1 MRDNHAITDDSTQ
14 RMWQEAEVYESQ
26 GLYEQAVAVYRNIL
40 NKDPENRRA
49 QAKVVQINFAR
60 KMAERIVGRPSTVDD
75 LSPQLSM
82 DLGLAYMGMNL
93 YDEALEAFNKSLA
106 LSPAFLS
113 ELLPYMATCFAGLQR
128 SRECGAVIEQLVS
141 NRWLTGAAK
150 GEIVKQMV
158 EILAR
163 EDRVDSAE
171 ALLQLIPGEVKRFV
185 PEYEKAYAAIKAAA
199 SARAG
204 ALSAYDATVGQ
215 YSYALSASM
224 AEGDK
229 KGGAEEPKQDE
240 TSILFNAQIKYSFDN
255 KHWLNGMLSRLSA
268 DWALIH
274 LPAEPQV
281 GESLVLQIHLPT
293 KVADE
298 PVWVLARITQTTSEL
313 QTSFGDYP
321 VSARAEFV
329 SFLPGGEALLK
340 GFIDELVK
348 DPAVLARTSDVD
360 VSGFTE
366 RAVGIY
372 NELQEEA
379 ARAMEPDFTAEP
391 VPENRRTPEE
401 VSVTSDSSGEVPQFE
416 VSEPVDFS
424 KIRFACE
431 CGKVHVVPRQTV
443 GRKGKCHNCGRPLR
457 VPQVDTKPDRLSEK
471 LTGRVIGGC
480 RLLFKI
486 GGGGMGGVFRAH
498 HIGLDI
504 PVAVKILYA
513 HLADKDPVFITRFI
527 REARAAAKL
536 QHPNI
541 VGVMNV
547 GFEGGVHYLVMP
559 FVGGG
564 SAASLLARMGR
575 LSVDK
580 VLQIGIEIAEALS
593 VAEAHNLLH
602 RDIKP
607 ANILFNA
614 RGEAM
619 LADLGLVKSYVESQ
633 DSGVTQ
639 TGIACGTPLYF
650 SPEQAKGTRR
660 LDIRSDIYSLGITL
674 YQLLNG
680 TPPFTGESAFVIFQ
694 KHVHDPLPRF
704 KAFEPPVPEPVFE
717 MLQKMTAKNPDDRF
731 GSAPEVITALAE
743 LKADLA
749 KRSARAVAPPEKQ
762 KSWLQKLGLKRSK

>member
-1 MRDNHAITDDSTQ
+1 MSGNHAFTDDTQ

-26 GLYEQAVAVYRNIL
+26 GLYDQAVTVYRNIL
-40 NKDPENRRA
+40 SKDPENHKA

-60 KMAERIVGRPSTVDD
+60 KMAERFVGRPSTVED
-75 LSPQLSM
+75 LSPRLSM

-93 YDEALEAFNKSLA
+93 YDEALDAFNKSLA

-128 SRECGAVIEQLVS
+128 SRECGTVIEQLSS
-141 NRWLTGAAK
+141 NQWLTAPSK

-163 EDRVDSAE
+163 EDRLDSAE
-171 ALLQLIPGEVKRFV
+171 MLLQLIPEEVKRFV
-185 PEYEKAYAAIKAAA
+185 PEYDKAHAIIKAAVSAHAGSA
-199 SARAG
+199 SPYGDSAG
-204 ALSAYDATVGQ
+204 AYGYGTST
-215 YSYALSASM
+215 ST
-224 AEGDK
+224 AESSRKRPLED
-229 KGGAEEPKQDE
+229 PKELE
-240 TSILFNAQIKYSFDN
+240 TSIGFTAQLRYSFDN

-281 GESLVLQIHLPT
+281 GDSLVLQIHLPS

-298 PVWVLARITQTTSEL
+298 PVWVLARISQTTSEL
-313 QTSFGDYP
+313 QTSFADYP
-321 VSARAEFV
+321 VGARAEFV
-329 SFLPGGEALLK
+329 AFLPGGELLLK
-340 GFIDELVK
+340 GFIDEIVK
-348 DPAVLARTSDVD
+348 DPAVFARNWDVD

-379 ARAMEPDFTAEP
+379 ARAMEPDFTAES
-391 VPENRRTPEE
+391 VQDTRGGRDG
-401 VSVTSDSSGEVPQFE
+401 VSVSPEVPGTE
-416 VSEPVDFS
+416 TGIEILETVDFS
-424 KIRFACE
+424 RIRFACE
-431 CGKVHVVPRQTV
+431 CGKVHLVPRQTV
-443 GRKGKCHNCGRPLR
+443 GRKGKCHNCGRPLK
-457 VPQVDTKPDRLSEK
+457 VPQVDTKPDKLSER

-504 PVAVKILYA
+504 AVAVKILYA
-513 HLADKDPVFITRFI
+513 HLADRDPVFVKRFI
-527 REARAAAKL
+527 REARSAAKL

-547 GFEGGVHYLVMP
+547 GFEGGFHYLVMP

-593 VAEAHNLLH
+593 VAEDHNLLH

-619 LADLGLVKSYVESQ
+619 LADLGLVKSYMESQ

-680 TPPFTGESAFVIFQ
+680 SPPFTGESAFVIFQ
-694 KHVHDPLPRF
+694 KHVHEPLPRF
-704 KAFEPPVPEPVFE
+704 KIFEPPVPEPVFE
-717 MLQKMTAKNPDDRF
+717 LLQKMTAKNPDDRF
-731 GSAPEVITALAE
+731 RSAREVITALQE
-743 LKADLA
+743 LKANLS
-749 KRSARAVAPPEKQ
+749 RRASRAASPPSKP
-762 KSWLQKLGLKRSK
+762 KSWLERLGLKRAK